1 MLLEGKVCVITGAAS
16 RRGIGR
22 ATAGAMA
29 KEGARV
35 ALLDLD
41 GGAAAEAAAEIG
53 AQHLGLACDVTDRA
67 RCLAVAEEILAETG
81 AIDVLFNNAGISEAR
96 DIMEVTPEDYDR
108 VMNVN
113 LRGTYN
119 MSQAVIPQMRA
130 RGSGSIICMG
140 SVAGLRGGGIFGGP
154 HYAAAKAGVMGF
166 AKAMARQLGPD
177 GIRVNAVA
185 PSYIDTDIT
194 AGAITPEIQAEMAQA
209 IPLQRVGQVS
219 DVAGVCLFLASALSS
234 YVTGTVIDINGG
246 MHIH

>member
-1 MLLEGKVCVITGAAS
+1 MLLERKVCVITGAAS

-22 ATAGAMA
+22 ATARAMA
-29 KEGARV
+29 AEGARV
-35 ALLDLD
+35 VLLDLD
-41 GGAAAEAAAEIG
+41 AGAAAEAAAEIG
-53 AQHLGLACDVTDRA
+53 DTHLGLGCDVTDRA
-67 RCLAVAEEILAETG
+67 RCLAVVEEILAETE

-96 DIMEVTPEDYDR
+96 DIMDVTPEDYDR
-108 VMNVN
+108 VMGVN

-119 MSQAVIPQMRA
+119 MSQAVIPHMRA
-130 RGSGSIICMG
+130 RRSGSIICMG

-154 HYAAAKAGVMGF
+154 HYAAAKAGVMGL

-194 AGAITPEIQAEMAQA
+194 AGAITPEIQVEMAKA